1 MNYCWNRLF
10 RIALYILLRRGDHI
24 YFIVF
29 IIVVVFVLNI
39 SNVRQSVVIKVDV
52 DTERIGR
59 RNIRNV
65 SLGRRSKCFVII
77 SVEILRVEIFF
88 VTVIVVDDILDST

>member
-1 MNYCWNRLF
+1 MNYWRNRLF
-10 RIALYILLRRGDHI
+10 QIALYILLRRGDNI

-29 IIVVVFVLNI
+29 IIVVVVVLDI

-65 SLGRRSKCFVII
+65 SLGRRSECFVII